1 MNRYFV
7 IGNPISHSL
16 SPLIHNYWF
25 EKYNLTN
32 SNYEKKKLE
41 ENELVKFV
49 EEIRDE
55 NNYINGANVTVPY
68 KSKIIPFLDKLDPVA
83 KETNSVNTIYKKDGK
98 LIGDNTDQIAF
109 RETIKEL
116 ILSNKDTNVF
126 LIGAGGVASS
136 VLFALRNLVGMYG
149 KIYLTNRTKSK
160 AIDLENSDNG
170 YLYVDKPKTEVLDWG
185 EVPNATL
192 VINTTSVGLIKGE
205 NMQLD
210 FTKYEKL
217 KKKTLFYDLIYNPKE
232 TNFIADARRRGN
244 KTMNGKQMFLLQAK
258 YSFQTWTG
266 INAEIDEEIM
276 KIVD

>member
-32 SNYEKKKLE
+32 SNYEKKKLK

>member
-16 SPLIHNYWF
+16 SPQIHNYWF
-25 EKYNLTN
+25 RKYSLTN

-41 ENELVKFV
+41 ENDLVKFV
-49 EEIRDE
+49 QEIRDE
-55 NNYINGANVTVPY
+55 KNHINGANVTVPY
-68 KSKIIPFLDKLDPVA
+68 KSKIIPFLDKLVPVA

-98 LIGDNTDQIAF
+98 LIGDNTDEIAF
-109 RETIKEL
+109 RQTIKEL

-149 KIYLTNRTKSK
+149 KIYLSNRTKSK
-160 AIDLENSDNG
+160 AIDLEKSDNG

-192 VINTTSVGLIKGE
+192 VINTTSVGLVKGE
-205 NMQLD
+205 NLQLD
-210 FTKYEKL
+210 FTKYGKL
-217 KKKTLFYDLIYNPKE
+217 KEKTLFYDLIYNPKE
-232 TNFIADARRRGN
+232 TNFIADAKRRGN

-258 YSFQTWTG
+258 YAFQTWTG
-266 INAEIDEEIM
+266 INAEIDDEII
-276 KIVD
+276 KIAG